1 MLPLDVL
8 REMEGHEFRRLFPD
22 VISTVGGM
30 MAIETSEAFGR
41 QIAQTLVSEGVDG
54 VLLAVT

>member
-1 MLPLDVL
+1 
-8 REMEGHEFRRLFPD
+8 MEGREFGRLFRD
-22 VISTVGGM
+22 VVSTVGGM

-41 QIAQTLVSEGVDG
+41 QIAQVLVTEQVDG